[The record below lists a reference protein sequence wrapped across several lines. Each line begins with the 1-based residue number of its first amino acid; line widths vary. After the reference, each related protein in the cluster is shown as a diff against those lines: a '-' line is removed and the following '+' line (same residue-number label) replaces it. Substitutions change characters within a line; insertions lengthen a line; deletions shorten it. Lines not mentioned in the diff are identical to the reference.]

1 MYVDRQKGTQNLQ
14 ERWDYSYRNDSTP
27 CRRLLVVTLVLPI
40 TCGGFIHFKT
50 SVANFC
56 KAQKCFLL
64 STTVC
69 KHYKKKVDNTQRYKV
84 LYKVQKNVAS
94 IACSVTWANF
104 TCKIVSPFIE
114 THSYFPQNF
123 MLLTGV
129 FCFSIQTY
137 FLLQMCT
144 NLYS

>member
-40 TCGGFIHFKT
+40 TCGGFIDFKT
-50 SVANFC
+50 FVANFC

-94 IACSVTWANF
+94 IACSVTWAKLYMQNF
-104 TCKIVSPFIE
+104 FTIHR

-137 FLLQMCT
+137 FLLQMST